1 MSEIR
6 QHIAIQFLSDIIS
19 EQAAPKAA
27 PLETDN
33 TKTDAG
39 DSPFT
44 PAEKKFLGK
53 FDAYGSKN
61 MGIIYSIS
69 DIGIR
74 EFITRSGKD
83 FNLSPAILIRLLRD
97 KIIKIVPYTGYGRDD
112 SYTLELQLPLEDI
125 EGFGDD
131 DKKNV
136 EKGSE
141 ASGAPAAG
149 GEPAPAPEVA
159 WVIRYGDL
167 LKESSK
173 VVKQLIQEKT
183 STKNKADNASNALQ
197 LQKSRILK
205 KLPKQYIKHLDLL
218 ILNLSKTKYTSA
230 EKQRLLADI
239 IDKLMFNLKLS
250 DKQIE
255 KSYNMHKKQQ
265 RMHSFLDKK

>member
-1 MSEIR
+1 MSEIIR
-6 QHIAIQFLSDIIS
+6 HIALQFLNDIIT
-19 EQAAPKAA
+19 EQAAAKSA

-33 TKTDAG
+33 SKTDAG

-125 EGFGDD
+125 EGFGDA

-149 GEPAPAPEVA
+149 GAPPPAPELA

-173 VVKQLIQEKT
+173 IAKQLILEKNT
-183 STKNKADNASNALQ
+183 TKTETKFESNALQ

-205 KLPKQYIKHLDLL
+205 KLPKQYIKHLDQLV
-218 ILNLSKTKYTSA
+218 LNLSKTKYSSA

-239 IDKLMFNLKLS
+239 IDKLMVNLKLS

-255 KSYNMHKKQQ
+255 KSYFMHKKQQ
-265 RMHSFLDKK
+265 RMHDFLNTK